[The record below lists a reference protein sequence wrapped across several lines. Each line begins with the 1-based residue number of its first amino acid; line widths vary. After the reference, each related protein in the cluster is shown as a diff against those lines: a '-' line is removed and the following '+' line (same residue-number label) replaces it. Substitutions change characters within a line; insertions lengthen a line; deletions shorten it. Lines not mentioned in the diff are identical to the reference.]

1 MENRY
6 WDFLIDPSFQGANRL
21 FILSFKNW
29 NGWESYK
36 QHYLLTV
43 QVKNYVM
50 INGRNF
56 FDQTIKIDL
65 TTYDNIQKIATG
77 QGDTYI
83 PGCLLDYPYFKEYYK
98 LITIDLLKQQ
108 KLDADPKTIQQ
119 INIIGNLNRAEG
131 SKMFFFLLKNWMEQ
145 F

>member
-65 TTYDNIQKIATG
+65 KTFDNIQKIAT
-77 QGDTYI
+77 
-83 PGCLLDYPYFKEYYK
+83 C
-98 LITIDLLKQQ
+98 
-108 KLDADPKTIQQ
+108 
-119 INIIGNLNRAEG
+119 
-131 SKMFFFLLKNWMEQ
+131 
-145 F
+145 